1 MTIPREL
8 GERRSGAIGA
18 TTAMRV
24 ASELRARILSGE
36 LKPGQRLKI
45 DDIAE
50 LLQISHMPVRAAL
63 QDLEAE
69 GILEVYPHRG
79 TLIRGVDDRFVRNMY
94 DVRGAIEGMLAERCA
109 QVASDEQVVGLQ
121 HAALAFER
129 ATGRE
134 DPKDIMLA
142 NFALHNKINSV
153 ADNPDA
159 LRVLAQ
165 GRLLVEAL
173 RVRFGYQDIRV
184 KKIIGEHHDIVS
196 AIAARNAKS
205 AGYLARLHC
214 EGARDELLQ
223 QLERLNLA

>member
-1 MTIPREL
+1 MTRER
-8 GERRSGAIGA
+8 GEKRSSAIGA

-45 DDIAE
+45 DDVAE
-50 LLQISHMPVRAAL
+50 LLQISHMPVRGAL

-79 TLIRGVDDRFVRNMY
+79 TVIRGVDHRFVRNMY

-109 QVASDEQVVGLQ
+109 AMISDEQVLQ
-121 HAALAFER
+121 LQQAALAFEQAAER
-129 ATGRE
+129 D
-134 DPKDIMLA
+134 DPKGIMNA
-142 NFALHNKINSV
+142 NFELHEKINSV

-173 RVRFGYQDIRV
+173 RVRFGYQVRRV
-184 KKIIGEHHDIVS
+184 KTIINEHRDIVS
-196 AIAARNAKS
+196 AIANRDVQS
-205 AGYLARLHC
+205 VGLLARLHC
-214 EGARDELLQ
+214 EGARDDLLT
-223 QLERLNLA
+223 LLDESKSG